1 MIDSATRLN
10 TKPKCDMRAYKVEA
24 TISEDGVL
32 ELDALPF
39 RAGEVVEVIILSR
52 EAYQRETIRGSLR
65 GKVLHY
71 ERPTEPVAE
80 EDWDA
85 LR

>member
-1 MIDSATRLN
+1 
-10 TKPKCDMRAYKVEA
+10 MRAYKVET
-24 TISEDGVL
+24 TIPQDGIL

-39 RAGEVVEVIILSR
+39 QAGEAVEVIILSR
-52 EAYQRETIRGSLR
+52 EEHKRETVRGSLR
-65 GKVLHY
+65 GKVLQY
-71 ERPTEPVAE
+71 DRPTEPVAE